1 MSRLYSPNLLVKA
14 CQSTSEF
21 VHLQVARS
29 LAFLSKD
36 RESAIKMGQS
46 GTFEAIWLLSHTPT
60 VSGGKG
66 SELLRLMIE
75 TTINLVAVPRN
86 AAKLK
91 GSLPLLH
98 LIRIWASIIS
108 DQPELTPKLLA
119 LLVVLSRASSSDGAA
134 AEPSCSSEMSGYED
148 VVQEMSQVQAMLR
161 SEGDLFVGQKLL
173 LDALL
178 PLHTTTLL
186 KAVTPKLL
194 NQSFGLT
201 LDVLIGFAMELK
213 KFPPERLANQKFV
226 NRLISDSFTIL
237 RDIAHKDFEDA
248 IQPQTRRLM
257 AQAISYFAQYN
268 HGRAELVRP
277 GSQWLILLSA
287 WASSPDPVLRLH
299 TAHALAHLLENDL
312 VGTYVIQEV
321 GLGLIAS
328 LTDIVDLDVQNTVAR
343 MFGRLRSRSAKEF
356 DSSCALIKD
365 CTLDHEWRLVQ
376 SNPVV
381 NANEIDASDAG
392 GL

>member
-1 MSRLYSPNLLVKA
+1 
-14 CQSTSEF
+14 
-21 VHLQVARS
+21 
-29 LAFLSKD
+29 
-36 RESAIKMGQS
+36 MGQS
-46 GTFEAIWLLSHTPT
+46 VTFEAIWLLSHTPT

-268 HGRAELVRP
+268 HGMAELVRP

-287 WASSPDPVLRLH
+287 WASS
-299 TAHALAHLLENDL
+299 
-312 VGTYVIQEV
+312 
-321 GLGLIAS
+321 
-328 LTDIVDLDVQNTVAR
+328 
-343 MFGRLRSRSAKEF
+343 
-356 DSSCALIKD
+356 
-365 CTLDHEWRLVQ
+365 
-376 SNPVV
+376 
-381 NANEIDASDAG
+381 
-392 GL
+392 